1 MSQNQSEEDPKE
13 NESPSNEQ
21 SDGLSAEDAASNPYN
36 ELEAWKKSKNTLYS
50 VLGLIALG
58 VAAVTFYNNQKQD
71 EAAERTLRFMNA
83 SDAGTEATDQFL
95 SFAEDYNDALGG
107 VAQYRAAALQYADR
121 KFTESAENFATAAKR
136 LQGDPLCGRALLG
149 QAVSLIKGDKLDDG
163 KSILAKISNNAE
175 LLPTDRFEASFLLGV
190 QAMTEEDT
198 EGVESYKKILG
209 ADVRAA
215 SYLSRLEELSRT
227 QSLLAQAKSL
237 ADINLKK
244 GADFLS
250 ANRKRKKITET
261 ESGLQYLTI
270 KEGKGKS
277 PKVDDEV
284 EVHYHGTLI
293 NGEVFD
299 SSIEREET
307 AKFRVNQVIK
317 GWTEGLQL
325 MKVGGKRKFFI
336 PSDLAYGESGNNAIG
351 PNEVLVF
358 EVELISI
365 TPEEEPEAVA
375 VPEEVAPP
383 APEESN
389 SSAE

>member
-1 MSQNQSEEDPKE
+1 MATNQSEEDPKE
-13 NESPSNEQ
+13 NELPSNEH
-21 SDGLSAEDAASNPYN
+21 SEGLSAEDAASNPYN
-36 ELEAWKKSKNTLYS
+36 ELDAWKKSKNTLYS

-58 VAAVTFYNNQKQD
+58 VAAVTFFNSQKQD

-83 SDAGTEATDQFL
+83 SDAGNEATDQFL
-95 SFAEDYNDALGG
+95 SFAEDYDDALGG

-121 KFTESAENFATAAKR
+121 KFAESAENFARAAKR
-136 LQGDPLCGRALLG
+136 LQGDPLCGRSLLG
-149 QAVSLIKGDKLDDG
+149 QAVSLIKDGKEEEG
-163 KSILAKISNNAE
+163 KSILAKISSNVE
-175 LLPTDRFEASFLLGV
+175 LLPTDRFEANFLLGV
-190 QAMTEEDT
+190 QAMTDEDT
-198 EGVESYKKILG
+198 EGFKAHKKILG

-215 SYLSRLEELSRT
+215 SYLSRLEELTRT
-227 QSLLAQAKSL
+227 RDLLAQAKSL
-237 ADINLKK
+237 ADINLQK

-270 KEGKGKS
+270 KAGKGKS
-277 PKVDDEV
+277 PKEDDEV

-299 SSIEREET
+299 SSVEREET

-325 MKVGGKRKFFI
+325 MKVGGKIKFFI
-336 PSDLAYGESGNNAIG
+336 PSDLAYGEAGNSAIG

-365 TPEEEPEAVA
+365 TPKEEPDAIA

-389 SSAE
+389 SSAD

>member
-1 MSQNQSEEDPKE
+1 MSNNQSEEDPKE
-13 NESPSNEQ
+13 NELPSNEQ
-21 SDGLSAEDAASNPYN
+21 SEGLSAEDAASNPYN
-36 ELEAWKKSKNTLYS
+36 ELDAWKKSKNTLYS

-58 VAAVTFYNNQKQD
+58 VAAVTFFNSQKQD

-149 QAVSLIKGDKLDDG
+149 QAVSLIKGDKVDDG

-336 PSDLAYGESGNNAIG
+336 PSDLAYGEAGNSAIG

>member
-1 MSQNQSEEDPKE
+1 MSNNQSEEEPKE
-13 NESPSNEQ
+13 NELPSNEQ
-21 SDGLSAEDAASNPYN
+21 SEGLSAEDAASNPYN

-83 SDAGTEATDQFL
+83 SDAGTEAADQFL

-121 KFTESAENFATAAKR
+121 KFTESAQNFAIAAKR

-149 QAVSLIKGDKLDDG
+149 QAVSLIKGDKVNEG

-175 LLPTDRFEASFLLGV
+175 LLPSDRFEASFLLGV
-190 QAMTEEDT
+190 QAMTEDDA
-198 EGVESYKKILG
+198 EGFESHKKILG

-215 SYLSRLEELSRT
+215 SYLSRLEELTRT
-227 QSLLAQAKSL
+227 RDLLAQAKSL
-237 ADINLKK
+237 ADINLQK

-299 SSIEREET
+299 SSVEREET

-325 MKVGGKRKFFI
+325 MKVGGERKFFI
-336 PSDLAYGESGNNAIG
+336 PSDLAYGEGGNNAIG

>member
-1 MSQNQSEEDPKE
+1 MATNQSEEDPKE
-13 NESPSNEQ
+13 NELPSNEH
-21 SDGLSAEDAASNPYN
+21 SEGLSAEDAASNPYN
-36 ELEAWKKSKNTLYS
+36 ELDAWKKSKNTLYS

-58 VAAVTFYNNQKQD
+58 VAAVTFFNSQKQD

-83 SDAGTEATDQFL
+83 SDAGNEATDQFL
-95 SFAEDYNDALGG
+95 SFAEDYDDALGG

-121 KFTESAENFATAAKR
+121 KFAESAENFASAAKR
-136 LQGDPLCGRALLG
+136 LQGDPLCGRSLLG
-149 QAVSLIKGDKLDDG
+149 QAVSLIKDGKEEEG
-163 KSILAKISNNAE
+163 KSILAKISSNVE
-175 LLPTDRFEASFLLGV
+175 LLPTDRFEASFLHGV
-190 QAMTEEDT
+190 QAMTDEDT
-198 EGVESYKKILG
+198 EGFKAHKKILG

-215 SYLSRLEELSRT
+215 SYLSRLEELTRT
-227 QSLLAQAKSL
+227 RDLLAQAKSL
-237 ADINLKK
+237 ADINLQK

-270 KEGKGKS
+270 KAGKGKS
-277 PKVDDEV
+277 PKEDDEV

-299 SSIEREET
+299 SSVEREET

-325 MKVGGKRKFFI
+325 MKVGGKIKFFI
-336 PSDLAYGESGNNAIG
+336 PSDLAYGEAGNSAIG

-365 TPEEEPEAVA
+365 TPKEEPDAIA

-389 SSAE
+389 SSAD

>member
-1 MSQNQSEEDPKE
+1 
-13 NESPSNEQ
+13 
-21 SDGLSAEDAASNPYN
+21 
-36 ELEAWKKSKNTLYS
+36 
-50 VLGLIALG
+50 LIALG
-58 VAAVTFYNNQKQD
+58 VAAVTFFNSQKQD

-83 SDAGTEATDQFL
+83 SDAGNEATDQFL
-95 SFAEDYNDALGG
+95 SFAEDYDDALGG

-121 KFTESAENFATAAKR
+121 KFAESAENFASAAKR
-136 LQGDPLCGRALLG
+136 LQGDPLCGRSLLG
-149 QAVSLIKGDKLDDG
+149 QAVSLIKDGKEEEG
-163 KSILAKISNNAE
+163 KSILAKISSNVE
-175 LLPTDRFEASFLLGV
+175 LLPTDRFEANFLLGV
-190 QAMTEEDT
+190 QAMTDEDT
-198 EGVESYKKILG
+198 EGFKAHKKILG
-209 ADVRAA
+209 ADVKAA
-215 SYLSRLEELSRT
+215 SYLSRLEELTRT
-227 QSLLAQAKSL
+227 RDLLAQAKSL
-237 ADINLKK
+237 ADINLQK

-270 KEGKGKS
+270 KAGKGKS
-277 PKVDDEV
+277 PKEDDEV

-299 SSIEREET
+299 SSVEREET

-325 MKVGGKRKFFI
+325 MKVGGKIKFFI
-336 PSDLAYGESGNNAIG
+336 PSDLAYGEAGNSAIG

-365 TPEEEPEAVA
+365 TPKEEPDAIA

-389 SSAE
+389 SSAD

>member
-1 MSQNQSEEDPKE
+1 MSNNQSEEDPKE
-13 NESPSNEQ
+13 NKLPSNEQ
-21 SDGLSAEDAASNPYN
+21 SEGLSAEDAASNPYN
-36 ELEAWKKSKNTLYS
+36 ELDAWKKSKNTLYS

>member
-175 LLPTDRFEASFLLGV
+175 LLPTDRFEANFLLGV

-307 AKFRVNQVIK
+307 AKFRVNQVIE

-358 EVELISI
+358 EVDLISI

>member
-1 MSQNQSEEDPKE
+1 M
-13 NESPSNEQ
+13 
-21 SDGLSAEDAASNPYN
+21 
-36 ELEAWKKSKNTLYS
+36 
-50 VLGLIALG
+50 
-58 VAAVTFYNNQKQD
+58 
-71 EAAERTLRFMNA
+71 
-83 SDAGTEATDQFL
+83 TD
-95 SFAEDYNDALGG
+95 
-107 VAQYRAAALQYADR
+107 
-121 KFTESAENFATAAKR
+121 
-136 LQGDPLCGRALLG
+136 
-149 QAVSLIKGDKLDDG
+149 
-163 KSILAKISNNAE
+163 
-175 LLPTDRFEASFLLGV
+175 
-190 QAMTEEDT
+190 EDT
-198 EGVESYKKILG
+198 EGFKAHKKILG

-215 SYLSRLEELSRT
+215 SYLSRLEELTRT
-227 QSLLAQAKSL
+227 RDLLAQAKSL
-237 ADINLKK
+237 ADINLQK

-270 KEGKGKS
+270 KAGKGKS
-277 PKVDDEV
+277 PKEDDEV

-299 SSIEREET
+299 SSVEREET

-325 MKVGGKRKFFI
+325 MKVGGKIKFFI
-336 PSDLAYGESGNNAIG
+336 PSDLAYGEAGNSAIG

-365 TPEEEPEAVA
+365 TPKEEPDAIA

-389 SSAE
+389 SSAD

>member
-270 KEGKGKS
+270 KAGKGKS
-277 PKVDDEV
+277 PKEDDEV

-299 SSIEREET
+299 SSVEREET

-336 PSDLAYGESGNNAIG
+336 PSDLAYGEAGNSAIG

-389 SSAE
+389 SSAD

>member
-1 MSQNQSEEDPKE
+1 MATNQSEEDPKE
-13 NESPSNEQ
+13 NELPSNEH
-21 SDGLSAEDAASNPYN
+21 SEGLSAEDAASNPYN
-36 ELEAWKKSKNTLYS
+36 ELDAWKKSKNTLYS

-58 VAAVTFYNNQKQD
+58 VAAVTFFNSQKQD

-83 SDAGTEATDQFL
+83 SDAGNEATDQFL
-95 SFAEDYNDALGG
+95 SFAEDYDDALGG

-121 KFTESAENFATAAKR
+121 KFAESAENFASAAKR
-136 LQGDPLCGRALLG
+136 LQGDPLCGRSLLG
-149 QAVSLIKGDKLDDG
+149 QAVSLIKDGKEEEG
-163 KSILAKISNNAE
+163 KSILAKISSNVE

-190 QAMTEEDT
+190 QAMTDEDT
-198 EGVESYKKILG
+198 EGFKAHKKILG
-209 ADVRAA
+209 ADVKAA
-215 SYLSRLEELSRT
+215 SYLSRLEELTRT
-227 QSLLAQAKSL
+227 RDLLAQAKSL
-237 ADINLKK
+237 ADINLQK

-270 KEGKGKS
+270 KAGKGKS
-277 PKVDDEV
+277 PKEDDEV

-299 SSIEREET
+299 SSVEREET

-325 MKVGGKRKFFI
+325 MKVGGKIKFFI
-336 PSDLAYGESGNNAIG
+336 PSDLAYGEAGNSAIG

-365 TPEEEPEAVA
+365 TPKEEPDAIA

-389 SSAE
+389 SSAD

>member
-1 MSQNQSEEDPKE
+1 MSKNQSEEDPKE

>member
-149 QAVSLIKGDKLDDG
+149 QAVSLIKGDKVDDG

>member
-389 SSAE
+389 SSAD

>member
-1 MSQNQSEEDPKE
+1 MATNQSEEDPKE
-13 NESPSNEQ
+13 NELPSNEH
-21 SDGLSAEDAASNPYN
+21 SEGLSAEDAASNPYN
-36 ELEAWKKSKNTLYS
+36 ELDAWKKSKNTLYS

-58 VAAVTFYNNQKQD
+58 VAAVTFFNSQKQD

-83 SDAGTEATDQFL
+83 SDAGNEATDQFL
-95 SFAEDYNDALGG
+95 SFAEDYDDALGG

-121 KFTESAENFATAAKR
+121 KFAESAENFARAAKR
-136 LQGDPLCGRALLG
+136 LQGDPLCGRSLLG
-149 QAVSLIKGDKLDDG
+149 QAVSLIKDGKEEEG
-163 KSILAKISNNAE
+163 KSILAKISSNVE

-190 QAMTEEDT
+190 QAMTDEDT
-198 EGVESYKKILG
+198 EGFKAHKKILG

-215 SYLSRLEELSRT
+215 SYLSRLEELTRT
-227 QSLLAQAKSL
+227 RDLLAQAKSL
-237 ADINLKK
+237 ADINLQK

-270 KEGKGKS
+270 KAGKGKS
-277 PKVDDEV
+277 PKEDDEV

-299 SSIEREET
+299 SSVEREET

-325 MKVGGKRKFFI
+325 MKVGGKIKFFI
-336 PSDLAYGESGNNAIG
+336 PSDLAYGEAGNSAIG

-365 TPEEEPEAVA
+365 TPKEEPDAIA

-389 SSAE
+389 SSAD

>member
-1 MSQNQSEEDPKE
+1 MATNQSEEDPKE
-13 NESPSNEQ
+13 NELPSNEQ
-21 SDGLSAEDAASNPYN
+21 SEGLSAEDAASNPYN

-58 VAAVTFYNNQKQD
+58 VAAVTFFNNQKQD

-83 SDAGTEATDQFL
+83 SDAGNEAADQFL
-95 SFAEDYNDALGG
+95 SFAEDYDDALGG

-121 KFTESAENFATAAKR
+121 KFTESAENFSIAAKR
-136 LQGDPLCGRALLG
+136 LQGDPLRGRALLG
-149 QAVSLIKGDKLDDG
+149 QAVSLIKDGKKDEG
-163 KSILAKISNNAE
+163 KSILANISSNAD
-175 LLPTDRFEASFLLGV
+175 LLPSDRFEASFLLGV

-198 EGVESYKKILG
+198 EGFEAHKKILG
-209 ADVRAA
+209 ADVKAA

-227 QSLLAQAKSL
+227 RDLLAQAKSL
-237 ADINLKK
+237 ADINLNK

-270 KEGKGKS
+270 KAGKGKS

-299 SSIEREET
+299 SSVEREET

-336 PSDLAYGESGNNAIG
+336 PSDLAYGEAGNSAIG

-383 APEESN
+383 APEDSN

>member
-1 MSQNQSEEDPKE
+1 MATNQSEEDPKE
-13 NESPSNEQ
+13 NELPSNEH
-21 SDGLSAEDAASNPYN
+21 SEGLSAEDAASNPYN
-36 ELEAWKKSKNTLYS
+36 ELDAWKKSKNTLYS

-58 VAAVTFYNNQKQD
+58 VAAVTFFNSQKQD

-83 SDAGTEATDQFL
+83 SDAGNEATDQFL
-95 SFAEDYNDALGG
+95 SFAEDYDDALGG

-121 KFTESAENFATAAKR
+121 KFAESAENFASAAKR
-136 LQGDPLCGRALLG
+136 LQGDPLCGRSLLG
-149 QAVSLIKGDKLDDG
+149 QAVSLIKDGKEEEG
-163 KSILAKISNNAE
+163 KSILAKISSNVE

-190 QAMTEEDT
+190 QAMTDEDT
-198 EGVESYKKILG
+198 EGFKAHKKILG

-215 SYLSRLEELSRT
+215 SYLSRLEELTRT
-227 QSLLAQAKSL
+227 RDLLAQAKSL
-237 ADINLKK
+237 ADINLQK

-270 KEGKGKS
+270 KAGKGKS
-277 PKVDDEV
+277 PKEDDEV

-299 SSIEREET
+299 SSVEREET

-325 MKVGGKRKFFI
+325 MKVGGKIKFFI
-336 PSDLAYGESGNNAIG
+336 PSDLAYGEAGNSAIG

-365 TPEEEPEAVA
+365 TPKEEPDAIA

-389 SSAE
+389 SSAD

>member
-1 MSQNQSEEDPKE
+1 MSKNQSEEDPKE

-36 ELEAWKKSKNTLYS
+36 DLEAWKKSKNTLYS

>member
-1 MSQNQSEEDPKE
+1 MSKNQSEEDPKE

-149 QAVSLIKGDKLDDG
+149 QAVSLIKGDKVDDG

>member
-1 MSQNQSEEDPKE
+1 MSNNQSEEDPKE
-13 NESPSNEQ
+13 NELPSNEQ
-21 SDGLSAEDAASNPYN
+21 SEGLSAEDAASNPYN

-83 SDAGTEATDQFL
+83 SDAGTEAADQFL

-121 KFTESAENFATAAKR
+121 KFTESAQNFAIAAKR

-149 QAVSLIKGDKLDDG
+149 QAVSLIKGDKVNEG

-175 LLPTDRFEASFLLGV
+175 LLPSDRFEASFLLGV
-190 QAMTEEDT
+190 QAMTEEDA
-198 EGVESYKKILG
+198 EGFESQKKILG

-215 SYLSRLEELSRT
+215 SYLSRLEELTRT
-227 QSLLAQAKSL
+227 RDLLAQAKSL
-237 ADINLKK
+237 ADINLQK

-299 SSIEREET
+299 SSVEREET

-325 MKVGGKRKFFI
+325 MKVGGERKFFI
-336 PSDLAYGESGNNAIG
+336 PSDLAYGEGGNNAIG

-389 SSAE
+389 SSAD

>member
-175 LLPTDRFEASFLLGV
+175 LLPTDRFEANFLLGV

-358 EVELISI
+358 EVDLISI

>member
-1 MSQNQSEEDPKE
+1 MATNQSEEDPKE
-13 NESPSNEQ
+13 NELPSNEH
-21 SDGLSAEDAASNPYN
+21 SEGLSAEDAASNPYN
-36 ELEAWKKSKNTLYS
+36 ELDAWKKSKNTLYS

-58 VAAVTFYNNQKQD
+58 VAAVTFFNSQKQD

-83 SDAGTEATDQFL
+83 SDAGNEATDQFL
-95 SFAEDYNDALGG
+95 SFAEDYDDALGG

-121 KFTESAENFATAAKR
+121 KFAESAENFASAAKR
-136 LQGDPLCGRALLG
+136 LQGDPLCGRSLLG
-149 QAVSLIKGDKLDDG
+149 QAVSLIKDGKEEEG
-163 KSILAKISNNAE
+163 KSILAKISSNVE
-175 LLPTDRFEASFLLGV
+175 LLPTDRFEANFLLGV
-190 QAMTEEDT
+190 QAMTDEDT
-198 EGVESYKKILG
+198 EGFKAHKKILG
-209 ADVRAA
+209 ADVKAA
-215 SYLSRLEELSRT
+215 SYLSRLEELTRT
-227 QSLLAQAKSL
+227 RDLLAQAKSL
-237 ADINLKK
+237 ADINLQK

-270 KEGKGKS
+270 KAGKGKS
-277 PKVDDEV
+277 PKEDDEV

-299 SSIEREET
+299 SSVEREET

-325 MKVGGKRKFFI
+325 MKVGGKIKFFI
-336 PSDLAYGESGNNAIG
+336 PSDLAYGEAGNSAIG

-365 TPEEEPEAVA
+365 TPKEEPDAIA

-389 SSAE
+389 SSAD

>member
-1 MSQNQSEEDPKE
+1 MSKNQSEEDPKE

-175 LLPTDRFEASFLLGV
+175 LLPTDRFEANFLLGV

-325 MKVGGKRKFFI
+325 MKVGGERKFFI
-336 PSDLAYGESGNNAIG
+336 PSDLAYGEGGNNAIG

-365 TPEEEPEAVA
+365 THEEEPEAVA
-375 VPEEVAPP
+375 VPEEVASP

-389 SSAE
+389 TSAE

>member
-1 MSQNQSEEDPKE
+1 MSKNQSEEDPKE

-149 QAVSLIKGDKLDDG
+149 QAVSLIKGDKVDDG

-293 NGEVFD
+293 NGEVFG

>member
-1 MSQNQSEEDPKE
+1 MSKNQSEEDPKE

-95 SFAEDYNDALGG
+95 SFAEDYDDALGG

-121 KFTESAENFATAAKR
+121 KFAESAENFASAAKR

-149 QAVSLIKGDKLDDG
+149 QAVSLIKGDKVDDG

>member
-1 MSQNQSEEDPKE
+1 MATNQSEEDPKE
-13 NESPSNEQ
+13 NELPSNEH
-21 SDGLSAEDAASNPYN
+21 SEGLSAEDAASNPYN
-36 ELEAWKKSKNTLYS
+36 ELDAWKKSKNTLYS

-58 VAAVTFYNNQKQD
+58 VAAVTFFNSQKQD

-83 SDAGTEATDQFL
+83 SDAGNEATDQFL
-95 SFAEDYNDALGG
+95 SFAEDYDDALGG

-121 KFTESAENFATAAKR
+121 KFAESAENFASAAKR
-136 LQGDPLCGRALLG
+136 LQGDPLCGRSLLG
-149 QAVSLIKGDKLDDG
+149 QAVSLIKDGKEEEG
-163 KSILAKISNNAE
+163 KSILAKISSNVE
-175 LLPTDRFEASFLLGV
+175 LLPTDRFEANFLLGV
-190 QAMTEEDT
+190 QAMTDEDT
-198 EGVESYKKILG
+198 EGFKAHKKILG

-215 SYLSRLEELSRT
+215 SYLSRLEELTRT
-227 QSLLAQAKSL
+227 RDLLAQAKSL
-237 ADINLKK
+237 ADINLQK

-270 KEGKGKS
+270 KAGKGKS
-277 PKVDDEV
+277 PKEDDEV

-299 SSIEREET
+299 SSVEREET

-325 MKVGGKRKFFI
+325 MKVGGKIKFFI
-336 PSDLAYGESGNNAIG
+336 PSDLAYGEAGNSAIG

-365 TPEEEPEAVA
+365 TPKEEPDAIA

-389 SSAE
+389 SSAD

>member
-1 MSQNQSEEDPKE
+1 MATNQSEEDPKE
-13 NESPSNEQ
+13 NELPSNEH
-21 SDGLSAEDAASNPYN
+21 SEGLSAEDAASNPYN
-36 ELEAWKKSKNTLYS
+36 ELDAWKKSKNTLYS

-58 VAAVTFYNNQKQD
+58 VAAVTFFNSQKQD

-83 SDAGTEATDQFL
+83 SDAGNEATDQFL
-95 SFAEDYNDALGG
+95 SFAEDYDDALGG

-121 KFTESAENFATAAKR
+121 KFAESAENFASAAKR
-136 LQGDPLCGRALLG
+136 LQGDPLCGRSLLG
-149 QAVSLIKGDKLDDG
+149 QAVSLIKDGKEEEG
-163 KSILAKISNNAE
+163 KSILAKISSNVE

-190 QAMTEEDT
+190 QAMTDEDT
-198 EGVESYKKILG
+198 EGFKAHKKILG

-227 QSLLAQAKSL
+227 RDLLAQAKSL
-237 ADINLKK
+237 ADINLQK

-270 KEGKGKS
+270 KAGKGKS
-277 PKVDDEV
+277 PKEDDEV

-299 SSIEREET
+299 SSVEREET

-325 MKVGGKRKFFI
+325 MKVGGKIKFFI
-336 PSDLAYGESGNNAIG
+336 PSDLAYGEAGNSAIG

-365 TPEEEPEAVA
+365 TPKEEPDAIA

-389 SSAE
+389 SSAD